1 MLVTVYKDNQ
11 SSFVGA
17 VDDEAIRKEAAIL
30 MLAGLDPSGF
40 AVEVPWSPES
50 GAVLALLLVH
60 WRQAKP
66 TRSVR
71 FTFQDN
77 TAAELVNLSPAQ
89 VEWVLPTV
97 KEISIID
104 VTPPTA
110 G

>member
-1 MLVTVYKDNQ
+1 MLVTVYKDSQ
-11 SSFVGA
+11 SSFFGA
-17 VDDEAIRKEAAIL
+17 VDNEAIRHEVAVIERV
-30 MLAGLDPSGF
+30 GLNPNGF

-71 FTFQDN
+71 FTFEDN
-77 TAAELVNLSPAQ
+77 TDAELVNLSPAQ

-97 KEISIID
+97 KKISIID
-104 VTPPTA
+104 VTPSEA
-110 G
+110 K

>member
-1 MLVTVYKDNQ
+1 MLVTVYKDDQ
-11 SSFVGA
+11 SSFLGA
-17 VDDEAIRKEAAIL
+17 VDGEAIRKETAMLA
-30 MLAGLDPSGF
+30 LAGLDPSGF